1 MTHPPK
7 FENKIALGS
16 ILNFLPLLVIFFTF
30 VAGWT
35 NLQATQSRQ
44 ELDVDRI
51 TAQITL
57 TDSQTRAQIALNETR
72 IRALENASAKSD
84 ARFTAQLEGMSQS
97 LADMKD
103 EMKLNNDMLRQI
115 LQGKKL

>member
-16 ILNFLPLLVIFFTF
+16 ILNSLPLVVIFFTV

-44 ELDVDRI
+44 DMDVGRI
-51 TAQITL
+51 SAQVSMN
-57 TDSQTRAQIALNETR
+57 DSQAKAQIALNETR